1 MRYTLPWFLFK
12 TTSSGVFAVPYE
24 IAVDVGLLA
33 RYTDLISVEVVGL
46 LADFSV
52 FVGPVVYQCQEF
64 VAVGNGL
71 EIGIPTVPDPLK
83 EDSEVE

>member
-1 MRYTLPWFLFK
+1 M
-12 TTSSGVFAVPYE
+12 
-24 IAVDVGLLA
+24 DVGLLS

-64 VAVGNGL
+64 VAVGNGI
-71 EIGIPTVPDPLK
+71 EIGIPTVLGDLK
-83 EDSEVE
+83 EDSEVV

>member
-1 MRYTLPWFLFK
+1 M
-12 TTSSGVFAVPYE
+12 
-24 IAVDVGLLA
+24 DVGLLS

-64 VAVGNGL
+64 VAVGNGI
-71 EIGIPTVPDPLK
+71 EIGIPT
-83 EDSEVE
+83 S

>member
-1 MRYTLPWFLFK
+1 M
-12 TTSSGVFAVPYE
+12 
-24 IAVDVGLLA
+24 DVGLLA

-64 VAVGNGL
+64 VADGNGL